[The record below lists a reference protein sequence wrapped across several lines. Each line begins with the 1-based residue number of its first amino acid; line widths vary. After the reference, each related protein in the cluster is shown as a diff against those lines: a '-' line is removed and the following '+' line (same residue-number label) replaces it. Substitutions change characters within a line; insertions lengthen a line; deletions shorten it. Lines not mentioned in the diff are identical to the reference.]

1 MAKKSTFFKKE
12 MERLKIRPQD
22 IQERFIR
29 SRGPGGQNVNKT
41 STCVCLRHIP
51 TGIEVRCQKERSQPL
66 NRMCARGA
74 LIEKIRQHLR
84 VQEMQERAKRAKE
97 KKARWRRPEYLRQRL
112 VESKRRHS
120 QKKRA
125 RAKLLEIE

>member
-1 MAKKSTFFKKE
+1 MGKKNILFKKE

-22 IQERFIR
+22 VQERFIR

-41 STCVCLRHIP
+41 STCVCLRHVP
-51 TGIEVRCQKERSQPL
+51 TGIEARCQRERSQSL
-66 NRMCARGA
+66 NRMYAWEA
-74 LIEKIRQHLR
+74 LIEKIRQRLW
-84 VQEMQERAKRAKE
+84 VQQMQERTKRVKE
-97 KKARWRRPEYLRQRL
+97 KKARWRRPEYLTQRL